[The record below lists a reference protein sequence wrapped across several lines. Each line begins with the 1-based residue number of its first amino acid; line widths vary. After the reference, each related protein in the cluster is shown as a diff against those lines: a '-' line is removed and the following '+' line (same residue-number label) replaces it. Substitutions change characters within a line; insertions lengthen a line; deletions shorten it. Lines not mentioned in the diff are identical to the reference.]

1 MTISLNSEN
10 SFGGLLRFSVLN
22 YKVHSTK
29 VRAIYFFLIFFFFT
43 FFLITSPLQIM
54 LQIVDFTCK
63 VGEYRELTEKYAGSI
78 FFIIEL
84 DIGWIEWI
92 VDICISH
99 YYICA
104 HTKMCSA
111 YLHIEPLIISTQ
123 KWTEQSRTL
132 QDRQGQ
138 GRLQCCS
145 WDCKIKEQTK
155 DRNNAVK

>member
-84 DIGWIEWI
+84 DIG
-92 VDICISH
+92 
-99 YYICA
+99 
-104 HTKMCSA
+104 
-111 YLHIEPLIISTQ
+111 
-123 KWTEQSRTL
+123 
-132 QDRQGQ
+132 
-138 GRLQCCS
+138 
-145 WDCKIKEQTK
+145 
-155 DRNNAVK
+155 

>member
-29 VRAIYFFLIFFFFT
+29 VHSTKVRAIYFFLILFYFFT

-84 DIGWIEWI
+84 DIG
-92 VDICISH
+92 
-99 YYICA
+99 
-104 HTKMCSA
+104 
-111 YLHIEPLIISTQ
+111 
-123 KWTEQSRTL
+123 
-132 QDRQGQ
+132 
-138 GRLQCCS
+138 
-145 WDCKIKEQTK
+145 
-155 DRNNAVK
+155 